1 MLIILTIFIFKNL
14 FVFLGDIIR
23 IWITTGIRKSIQNEI
38 ISLYEKVDYKYFILK
53 GLKHSN
59 LIIRECDRYQSLLNN
74 VTKLIIS
81 LISILIFSSSIVFL
95 DSKILFFIS
104 IIFFGTIIILV
115 PIINKT
121 KFFAQSNVKFYSDL
135 NSSLIDLVK
144 NYSYLKGTENL
155 KRFVFLINKRING
168 ILRINRILGVFSS
181 LLTNLK
187 EPTGII
193 IVVCLIYF
201 KVSIQQNLLKM

>member
-1 MLIILTIFIFKNL
+1 MLN
-14 FVFLGDIIR
+14 
-23 IWITTGIRKSIQNEI
+23 
-38 ISLYEKVDYKYFILK
+38 
-53 GLKHSN
+53 
-59 LIIRECDRYQSLLNN
+59 
-74 VTKLIIS
+74 
-81 LISILIFSSSIVFL
+81 
-95 DSKILFFIS
+95 
-104 IIFFGTIIILV
+104 
-115 PIINKT
+115 
-121 KFFAQSNVKFYSDL
+121 FYSDL

-155 KRFVFLINKRING
+155 KRFVFLINKKING

-201 KVSIQQNLLKM
+201 KVSIQQEPLEDVIVLSFILYRTAQRILDIQNNWQRIHESSAGVFFARGNYEDLIENSEPIGKVKKNRL

>member
-1 MLIILTIFIFKNL
+1 M
-14 FVFLGDIIR
+14 
-23 IWITTGIRKSIQNEI
+23 
-38 ISLYEKVDYKYFILK
+38 
-53 GLKHSN
+53 
-59 LIIRECDRYQSLLNN
+59 
-74 VTKLIIS
+74 
-81 LISILIFSSSIVFL
+81 
-95 DSKILFFIS
+95 
-104 IIFFGTIIILV
+104 
-115 PIINKT
+115 
-121 KFFAQSNVKFYSDL
+121 
-135 NSSLIDLVK
+135 VK

-201 KVSIQQNLLKM
+201 KVSIQQEPLEDVIVLSFILYRTAQRILDIQNNW